1 MSKEVTA
8 IGEWVV
14 LKMVEIE
21 AKQEKTASGFIM
33 PGKKAKGGQ
42 NINDPTQSGKI
53 KVQLYVHSIG
63 DEAKLNAKIGDRVFI
78 DDYDAQS
85 VSDGENIYVICHYKK
100 VKCVITDTDTKN

>member
-14 LKMVEIE
+14 LKVEE
-21 AKQEKTASGFIM
+21 VKAEQQKTASGLIM
-33 PGKKAKGGQ
+33 PGKTTKGGQ
-42 NINDPTQSGKI
+42 NINNPTQNGKI
-53 KVQLYVHSIG
+53 KVQFFVHSIG
-63 DEAKLNAKIGDRVFI
+63 DEAKLNAKVGDRVFI

-100 VKCVITDTDTKN
+100 IKCIITDVKD